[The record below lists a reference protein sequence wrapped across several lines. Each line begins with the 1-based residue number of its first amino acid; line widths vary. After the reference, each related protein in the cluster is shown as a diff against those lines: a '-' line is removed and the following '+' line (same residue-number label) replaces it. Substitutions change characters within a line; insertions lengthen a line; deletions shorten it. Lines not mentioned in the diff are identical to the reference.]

1 MVLCQRVQGRMDG
14 RSVCEGERTPMRSR
28 RSRRWRGM
36 MVTSWDSQ
44 RKATSEGVR
53 GPVPE
58 RGAGV
63 AIGRVWLCC
72 AGGWV

>member
-1 MVLCQRVQGRMDG
+1 
-14 RSVCEGERTPMRSR
+14 MRSR

-36 MVTSWDSQ
+36 IVISWDSQ

-58 RGAGV
+58 RGAGL
-63 AIGRVWLCC
+63 AIGIINLY
-72 AGGWV
+72 GWGAVG

>member
-1 MVLCQRVQGRMDG
+1 
-14 RSVCEGERTPMRSR
+14 MRSR

-36 MVTSWDSQ
+36 IVISWDSQ

-58 RGAGV
+58 RGAGL
-63 AIGRVWLCC
+63 AIGIM
-72 AGGWV
+72 GGEGNLYGWGAVG